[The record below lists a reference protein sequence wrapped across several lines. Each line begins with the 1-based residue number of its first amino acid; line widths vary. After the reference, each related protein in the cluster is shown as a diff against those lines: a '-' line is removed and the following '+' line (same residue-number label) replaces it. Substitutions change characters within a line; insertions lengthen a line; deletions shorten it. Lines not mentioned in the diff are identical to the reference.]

1 VPAGLKSK
9 SLHKWLVHCTP
20 LVPDAGASRISA
32 QIGGSID
39 MPIRDAKYFLERAEH
54 CFRLARCIT
63 DRDTTAK
70 LQALGRNF
78 MNTAADI
85 DAEREAENRPAGTS

>member
-1 VPAGLKSK
+1 
-9 SLHKWLVHCTP
+9 
-20 LVPDAGASRISA
+20 
-32 QIGGSID
+32 

-54 CFRLARCIT
+54 CFSLARCIA

-70 LQALGRNF
+70 LQALGRKF
-78 MNTAADI
+78 MNKASAI

>member
-1 VPAGLKSK
+1 M
-9 SLHKWLVHCTP
+9 
-20 LVPDAGASRISA
+20 I
-32 QIGGSID
+32 I
-39 MPIRDAKYFLERAEH
+39 MPIRDAEYFLERAER

-78 MNTAADI
+78 MNTAAAI